1 MEEHVSW
8 LTQFVNHYLGG
19 AAFALLHALHI
30 QPTHPDL
37 PIPEHVVMSM
47 VVFLIAAVGT
57 LWLRPRLSVDN
68 PGGAQQIVEML
79 FTNPLGFGIKDLLEE
94 NAHDKSGKYMAMV
107 GSVSVFILLA
117 NLLSVFP
124 AFSAPTAEKTV
135 PLGCAIVIFLYFN
148 WQGIKHHSVGYY
160 LLTFAGS
167 PRHLGDWLLGILLF
181 PVELISTSARILSL
195 TVRLWANIFASDL
208 LYVIFL
214 GLLVGP
220 VTWGWGKSPVLGV
233 AMGIFPAIIPVAFIG
248 LHIFVAIIQTYV
260 FTLLPSIYIGI
271 ATADEH

>member
-1 MEEHVSW
+1 METHVSW
-8 LTQFVNHYLGG
+8 LTQIVNQYLGQ
-19 AAFALLHALHI
+19 FALSLLSALHI
-30 QPTHPDL
+30 RPSNPAT
-37 PIPEHVVMSM
+37 PIPEHVVMSF
-47 VVFLIAAVGT
+47 VVFLIGVLGT
-57 LWLRPRLSVDN
+57 LWLRSRLSVEN
-68 PGGAQQIVEML
+68 PGGAQQVAELLI
-79 FTNPLGFGIKDLLEE
+79 TNPVGFGIRDLLDE
-94 NAHDKSGKYMAMV
+94 NVAHGGRKYVALI

-117 NLLSVFP
+117 NLLSIFP
-124 AFSAPTAEKTV
+124 AFSAPTAEKAV

-148 WQGIKHHSVGYY
+148 WQGLRHHGLVKY

-167 PRHLGDWLLGILLF
+167 PKHFGDWLLGILLF
-181 PVELISTSARILSL
+181 PVELISTTARILSL

-214 GLLVGP
+214 GLLIQP
-220 VTWGWGKSPVLGV
+220 ALWGWHKSPALGV
-233 AMGIFPAIIPVAFIG
+233 VLGIFPAIIPLAFIG

>member
-8 LTQFVNHYLGG
+8 LTHLVNHYLGG
-19 AAFALLHALHI
+19 AALALLGALGI

-47 VVFLIAAVGT
+47 MVVVIGIVLT
-57 LWLRPRLSVDN
+57 LWLRTRLSVEN
-68 PGGAQQIVEML
+68 PGGAQQVAELLM
-79 FTNPLGFGIKDLLEE
+79 TNPMGFGIRDLLEE
-94 NAHDKSGKYMAMV
+94 NAGHRGREFIPMV

-124 AFSAPTAEKTV
+124 AFTAPTAEKTV
-135 PLGCAIVIFLYFN
+135 PLGCAIITFLYFN
-148 WQGIKHHSVGYY
+148 WRGMRHHGAVGY
-160 LLTFAGS
+160 LKHFAG
-167 PRHLGDWLLGILLF
+167 PVWWLSWLMF
-181 PVELISTSARILSL
+181 PVEIISTCARILSL

-214 GLLVGP
+214 GLLVDP
-220 VTWGWGKSPVLGV
+220 VTWGWEKTPVLGV
-233 AMGIFPAIIPVAFIG
+233 ALGLFPAIIPIAFIG

-260 FTLLPSIYIGI
+260 FTLLPAIYIGM
-271 ATADEH
+271 ATAEEH